1 MKFEK
6 SILCI
11 GAGYV
16 GGPTMTMIAAKCP
29 QYKVTVVDHNRARI
43 DAWNGDKCPI
53 YEPGLDELV
62 KTTRGRN
69 LFFSTDTDAGIRE
82 SDIIFVSVNTPTKAF
97 GQGAGKAADLQYW
110 ERTARQIVAVSESN
124 KIIVEKST
132 LPVRT
137 AEAMEMILQSNTKG
151 LHFEVL
157 SNPEFLAE
165 GTALQDL
172 EAPDRVLVG
181 SRETTEGLR
190 ARKEVVDVYANWVPR
205 ERIIESNVWSAE
217 LSKLTAN
224 AFLAQRI
231 SSINSISALCEK
243 TEANVDEVAFA
254 IGTDSRIG
262 PRFLKSSV
270 GFGGSCFHKDILN
283 LVYICQSY
291 GLTEVA
297 NYWESVVKLNDWQQ
311 RRFISNMLSNMF
323 NTVAG
328 KRIALFGFAFKAN
341 TGDTRESPALAI
353 ARGLLDERADVVIT
367 DPKALDNAKVD
378 LADVKE
384 GVTFEPDPYKAAEGA
399 HAIAVMTEW
408 KLYSELDYARIF
420 ASMARPAFI
429 FDGRNI
435 LNHKALFEI
444 GFNVLGVG
452 RSPMK
457 HF

>member
-1 MKFEK
+1 MGGQKR
-6 SILCI
+6 ILGI

-16 GGPTMTMIAAKCP
+16 GGPTMTMIANKCP
-29 QYKVTVVDHNRARI
+29 DYLVTVVDNNQARI
-43 DAWNGDKCPI
+43 DAWNSDHCPI
-53 YEPGLDELV
+53 YEPGLDALV
-62 KTTRGRN
+62 NKTRGRN
-69 LFFSTDTDAGIRE
+69 LFFSTDTDKGIRE
-82 SDIIFVSVNTPTKAF
+82 SDIIFVSVNTPTKTF
-97 GQGAGKAADLQYW
+97 GQGAGRAADLQYW
-110 ERTARQIVAVSESN
+110 EKTARQIVANSDSD
-124 KIIVEKST
+124 KIIIEKST

-137 AEAMEMILQSNTKG
+137 AEAMELILKSNSKG
-151 LHFEVL
+151 IHFEVL

-172 EAPDRVLVG
+172 EQPDRVLIG
-181 SRETTEGLR
+181 SRETPEGLR
-190 ARKEVVDVYANWVPR
+190 ARQEIVEIYANWVPR
-205 ERIIESNVWSAE
+205 NKIIESNVWSAE

-262 PRFLKSSV
+262 PRFLKASV

-297 NYWESVVKLNDWQQ
+297 EYWESVVKINDWQQ
-311 RRFISNMLSNMF
+311 RRFIQSILASMF

-353 ARGLLDERADVVIT
+353 ARGLLDERAEVVVT
-367 DPKALDNAKVD
+367 DPKALDNARLD
-378 LADVKE
+378 LSDVKQ
-384 GVTFEPDPYKAAEGA
+384 GISFEADPYKAAEGS
-399 HAIAVMTEW
+399 HAIAVLTEW
-408 KLYSELDYARIF
+408 KLYSELDYERIF
-420 ASMARPAFI
+420 AAMSRPAFV

-435 LNHKALFEI
+435 LDHEKLFKI
-444 GFNVLGVG
+444 GFNVVAIG
-452 RSPMK
+452 RPPLK